1 MAWAVDSCLLIDV
14 AAKDPVFGV
23 SSALLLERRRADA
36 LVICPISYVELS
48 PLFNGQRLALEEFLH
63 IVDVR
68 WPEAWILA
76 DTYAAFDAW
85 ARYVAQK
92 RQGNI
97 PKRPIADMLIGAF
110 ALRFQG
116 LLTRNSGDFRQLFP
130 RLTIVEP

>member
-14 AAKDPVFGV
+14 AAKDPRFRRFF
-23 SSALLLERRRADA
+23 SAITGRRRADA

-92 RQGNI
+92 RQG
-97 PKRPIADMLIGAF
+97 KHSQTSDRRHVDWRVCIALPRIA
-110 ALRFQG
+110 
-116 LLTRNSGDFRQLFP
+116 NSQ
-130 RLTIVEP
+130 